1 MKMRLFA
8 VAALSLCAL
17 TTSAAAQ
24 SSCSVATQACNYA
37 PAPPGSSCYG
47 GMSFFCTPC
56 TTLTYR
62 CAPPNAPDMTCPGC
76 SHPTPPVTGGKPIN
90 LATGNT
96 YIVHVDVSLPGLGGG
111 ISLTRTWNSKWP
123 QSESG
128 IASGF
133 FGTNWRSNYEERIF
147 VENGYVIY
155 ARGDGSFWIFGYASG
170 TNGSY
175 TYLPAAPANAS
186 ATLTNGTSNWTLT
199 YKNGEQR
206 LFANVSGSLTSIIDR
221 NGNTTNL
228 TYDSMNR
235 LVTVTDAASR
245 HLYFTYQNNS
255 SYLITAVT
263 SDFGISLQYA
273 YDAQGRLTQV
283 TRPDNTQLNF
293 QYDSNSMITAV
304 TDMNGKVLES
314 HTYDSAARGLTS
326 SRANGVDALTVSYPV
341 IE

>member
-1 MKMRLFA
+1 M
-8 VAALSLCAL
+8 
-17 TTSAAAQ
+17 
-24 SSCSVATQACNYA
+24 
-37 PAPPGSSCYG
+37 
-47 GMSFFCTPC
+47 
-56 TTLTYR
+56 
-62 CAPPNAPDMTCPGC
+62 
-76 SHPTPPVTGGKPIN
+76 
-90 LATGNT
+90 ATGNT
-96 YIVHVDVSLPGLGGG
+96 YIVEADVSVPGLGGG

-123 QSESG
+123 SSEAG

-133 FGTNWRSNYEERIF
+133 FGTNWRSNYEERMF

-170 TNGSY
+170 SNGTY

-186 ATLTNGTSNWTLT
+186 AVLTTGTNNWTLT

-206 LFANVSGSLTSIIDR
+206 LFANTSGSLTSIADR
-221 NGNTTNL
+221 NGNTTSL
-228 TYDSMNR
+228 TYDAMNR
-235 LVTVTDAASR
+235 LVAVTDPAGR

-255 SYLITAVT
+255 SYLITALT

-283 TRPDNTQLNF
+283 TKADNTQLNF
-293 QYDSNSMITAV
+293 QYDANSLITAV

-326 SRANGVDALTVSYPV
+326 SRANGVDALTVSYPA

>member
-1 MKMRLFA
+1 
-8 VAALSLCAL
+8 
-17 TTSAAAQ
+17 
-24 SSCSVATQACNYA
+24 
-37 PAPPGSSCYG
+37 
-47 GMSFFCTPC
+47 
-56 TTLTYR
+56 
-62 CAPPNAPDMTCPGC
+62 
-76 SHPTPPVTGGKPIN
+76 VTGGKPIN

-96 YIVHVDVSLPGLGGG
+96 YIVQADLSVPGLGGG

-123 QSESG
+123 QSEAG
-128 IASGF
+128 IANGF
-133 FGTNWRSNYEERIF
+133 FGTNWRSNYEERVF

-170 TNGSY
+170 ANGSY

-186 ATLTNGTSNWTLT
+186 ATLTNGTNSWTLT

-206 LFANVSGSLTSIIDR
+206 LFANASGSLTSIIDR
-221 NGNTTNL
+221 NGNTTSL
-228 TYDSMNR
+228 TYDAMNR
-235 LVTVTDAASR
+235 LVTVTDAAGR

-263 SDFGISLQYA
+263 SDFGISLQYV
-273 YDAQGRLTQV
+273 YDSQGRLTQV
-283 TRPDNTQLNF
+283 TRPDSTQLNF
-293 QYDSNSMITAV
+293 QYDNNSLITAV

-326 SRANGVDALTVSYPV
+326 SRANGVDALTVSYPT